1 MRSTYFGT
9 DRDNVLSASSEIRE
23 SFYGLSGNDVFYF
36 YGIDGVDP
44 DYDVSDRFFGGTGK
58 DRLQNITLNFDG
70 VTGLDQLARLS
81 FDGGKGYD
89 TLAVDIGVDMT
100 SYTAKTG
107 DLNLTS
113 IAPLVRSVEHREYD
127 IALSAIS
134 TTVEELSITGGARD
148 ETVRLTQTASMEATS
163 VIRVDL
169 GGGADRFEYNASLGV
184 DSSLIVDTGKGA
196 DVVLMNA
203 SSTAYPDDFDAVI
216 RTRGGADT
224 IVLDGMYSETLN
236 AGLGNDSIYV
246 LSGSFEAAPD
256 VIRTGKGKDKIY
268 LELDSYSE
276 LAKIKDFS
284 VEKDVIVFDVDEFRD
299 TAVTFD
305 EAVWAAAEED
315 KLYMDTDAG
324 KLYFG
329 DNVLVS
335 FGGAIELTEAN
346 FQIDEWAY

>member
-9 DRDNVLSASSEIRE
+9 DRDNVLSATSEIRE
-23 SFYGLSGNDVFYF
+23 SFYGLGGNDVFYF

-44 DYDVSDRFFGGTGK
+44 DYDVSDRFFGGAGK
-58 DRLQNITLNFDG
+58 DRLENISLNFDG

-81 FDGGKGYD
+81 FDGGRGYD
-89 TLAVDIGVDMT
+89 TLAMSINVDMT
-100 SYTAKTG
+100 DSTAKTSDM
-107 DLNLTS
+107 DLSS

-127 IALSAIS
+127 LALSSIS
-134 TTVEELSITGGARD
+134 SVAEELSITGGVRD

-169 GGGADRFEYNASLGV
+169 GDGADRFEYSASIGV
-184 DSSLIVDTGKGA
+184 DSTLIVDTGKGA

-203 SSTAYPDDFDAVI
+203 SSSSYPDDFDAVI

-236 AGLGNDSIYV
+236 AGLGNDTIYV
-246 LSGSFEAAPD
+246 LSGSFEPAPD
-256 VIRTGKGKDKIY
+256 IIRTGKGKDKIY
-268 LELDSYSE
+268 LELDSYSK
-276 LAKIKDFS
+276 LAAIKDFS
-284 VEKDVIVFDVDEFRD
+284 VADDVIVFDADEFRD
-299 TAVTFD
+299 TEVTFD
-305 EAVWAAAEED
+305 EAVWAASEED

-324 KLYFG
+324 KLFFG

-335 FGGAIELTEAN
+335 FGDSIELTEAN
-346 FQIDEWAY
+346 FQVGDWLY